1 MIEFMEL
8 KRTKLFSV
16 HKKLNAKMF
25 KFVGWEMPLEYT
37 SAVKEHEYVRK
48 SSGLFDVSHMEEVE
62 IKGKEAFNFIQYLI
76 TNDITNLEEEEII
89 YSPMCYENGMTVDDL
104 LVYMLKEENYLLV
117 INAGNIDKDYEWIKK
132 QSKKFDVQI
141 NNISKYVGQLAIQGP
156 KAKEILSKLVDI
168 DLNEIEFYK
177 FKSNIKVCGESCIV
191 SRTGYTG
198 EDGFEIYCDEN
209 VIEKIWDSI
218 LETGKE
224 NVIPAGLGARD
235 TLRAEVNLP
244 LYGHEISEEISPIEG
259 GLSKFIKFNK
269 EDFLGKEA
277 LISLKSKETQKKLVA
292 FEMQGKGMIR
302 GGYEIEV
309 DDKVIGFVTTG
320 LKSPTLDKFIGMAI
334 IDSNYAK
341 VGTEIGIRVRKKLV
355 SAVIVKRPFYKKQYK
370 KSEVVKEEYKQYAYI
385 PATHEDEEKMLKACK
400 VNTIYDLFS
409 DIPDKLK
416 LKRDLGLEESKSE
429 LEVSQIVKN
438 IANKNISTEELT
450 CFLGAGAYD
459 HYVPSIIKHITSR
472 SEFYTAYT
480 PYQAEISQGTLQS
493 IFEFQSMIAEITKMD
508 IANASMYDG
517 ATAAV
522 EGCLLAVSKTRRK
535 KVVVGKTVHPETR
548 QILKTY
554 LQFNDCEIV
563 EVDYDKELGIT
574 DLNKLK
580 ESVDENTACV
590 LIQNPN
596 FFGVIEDLDEVGQIA
611 RDKKAMYVL
620 SVNPITLSV
629 LKSPGEVGADIAVG
643 DAQPLGNELNY
654 GGPYVGFLAIK
665 SGLRR
670 KMPGR
675 VVGQTVDRDGKRAY
689 CLTLQTREQH
699 VRREKATSNIC
710 SNQGLCALNSAIY
723 MATMGKKGYE
733 EVAIQN
739 MQKSHHTARKISE
752 GGKFELLFKGKFFNE
767 FVIKSS
773 VEIYVLNK
781 RLLENNIL
789 GGYDLGKDY
798 PELSGCTM
806 ICVTEK
812 RNAKEI
818 DKLIRVMEGM

>member
-1 MIEFMEL
+1 MIECMEL

-16 HKKLNAKMF
+16 HKNLNAKMF
-25 KFVGWEMPLEYT
+25 EFAGWEMPLEYM
-37 SAVKEHEYVRK
+37 SATKEHEYVR
-48 SSGLFDVSHMEEVE
+48 SRAGLFDVSHMGEVE
-62 IKGKEAFNFIQYLI
+62 IKGKEAFSFIQYLI
-76 TNDITNLEEEEII
+76 TNDITNLKEEEII

-156 KAKEILSKLVDI
+156 KAEEILSKLVDI

-177 FKSNIKVCGESCIV
+177 FKNNIKVCGESCIV

-198 EDGFEIYCDEN
+198 EDGFEIYCDET
-209 VIEKIWDSI
+209 VIEKIWNSI

-259 GLSKFIKFNK
+259 GLSKFVKLNK

-277 LISLKSKETQKKLVA
+277 LISLKSKETQRKLVA

-302 GGYEIEV
+302 SDYEIEV

-370 KSEVVKEEYKQYAYI
+370 KLEVVKEEYKQYAYI

-400 VNTIYDLFS
+400 VNTIDDLFS

-416 LKRDLGLEESKSE
+416 LNRDLGLEESKSE

-563 EVDYDKELGIT
+563 EVDYDKELGMT

-580 ESVDENTACV
+580 EAVDENTACV

-596 FFGVIEDLDEVGQIA
+596 FFGVIENLDEIGQIA

-620 SVNPITLSV
+620 NVNPITLSV

-665 SGLRR
+665 SGLIR

-675 VVGQTVDRDGKRAY
+675 VVGQTVDRDGNRAY

-723 MATMGKKGYE
+723 MATMGKRGYE

-773 VEIYVLNK
+773 VEIDVLNK

-789 GGYDLGKDY
+789 GGYDLDKDY

-812 RNAKEI
+812 RNAEEI